1 MTTLFL
7 CANRKPGSV
16 LAISDMFEFT
26 WRHQLPALV
35 TLPPA
40 RGALGIGLI
49 ITAGKLAQASEE
61 VGFGD

>member
-1 MTTLFL
+1 M
-7 CANRKPGSV
+7 

-26 WRHQLPALV
+26 WRYQLPALV
-35 TLPPA
+35 TLLPA
-40 RGALGIGLI
+40 RRALGIGLI